1 MGNLY
6 DQTQDEIA
14 PIDLQFSSDELE
26 AELGRITSFIEQQV
40 AERGVEGVVIGLSG
54 GVDSTTVAHLAV
66 EALGVKAVHG
76 LVLPRETNRDENMSD
91 AERVAADLGI
101 TYDVIE
107 IDPVMDPLL
116 DIEVGEDAAN
126 AADEDWDNRFV
137 GNASARV
144 RMTVNYL
151 VANREN
157 KLVLGTGNRVELAL
171 GYITKYGDG
180 GVDCNPIGDCYKQ
193 QVRQLAA
200 HFGVD
205 EALVQKTP
213 TGGMVDYGTDEE
225 EIGVEYDTLDAILA
239 LAIDGDVPAAA
250 AARIADTT
258 PETIDRIEEMEA
270 ANAHRRTAPP
280 TPSDT
285 E

>member
-6 DQTQDEIA
+6 DQTQDEVA
-14 PIDLQFSSDELE
+14 PIDLQFSREEIE
-26 AELGRITSFIEQQV
+26 AERDRITSFIREQV
-40 AERGVEGVVIGLSG
+40 EAHGTEGVVLGLSG

-66 EALGVKAVHG
+66 EALGTDSVHG
-76 LVLPRETNRDENMSD
+76 LVLPREVNRDENMSD
-91 AERVAADLGI
+91 AEQVAADLGI

-107 IDPVMDPLL
+107 IDPLVEPFL
-116 DIEVGEDAAN
+116 DIEAGETPDTA
-126 AADEDWDNRFV
+126 EGDWEHRFV
-137 GNASARV
+137 GNTSARV
-144 RMTVNYL
+144 RMTLMYL

-171 GYITKYGDG
+171 GYVTKYGDG
-180 GVDCNPIGDCYKQ
+180 GVDCNPIGDLYKQ

-205 EALVQKTP
+205 ESLVQKTP

-225 EIGVEYDTLDAILA
+225 EFGVEYDTIDAIIA
-239 LAIDGDVPAAA
+239 LAIDGSVPVSA

-258 PETIDRIEEMEA
+258 PETVEQIKEMKRESE
-270 ANAHRRTAPP
+270 HKRTAPP
-280 TPSDT
+280 TPRDA